1 MNALGQDIRFALR
14 GLRRN
19 AGFALVAVL
28 TLGLGIGA
36 NSAIFT
42 VVDSVLLR
50 PLPYGSPEQIVTVLH
65 GGKGPVAPAN
75 YLDWRRES
83 RSFQHTAAAQVG
95 PARGTLSGRGRPE
108 TLGAMTVTA
117 DVFEVLGVPPLHG
130 RTFRAGE
137 DQPGAA
143 PAAVLSHRLWQ
154 RRFGGDPAIVG
165 QTLTLDGRD
174 HQVIGI
180 MPPSFAFPPFW
191 AQNAE
196 LWLPLDLSARAQDRT
211 GESLRL
217 FARLAPGVT
226 RAQAQAET
234 TGIWR
239 RLERQFP
246 GLTRADVAVVP
257 LHEKAVGHVRRPLLV
272 LLAGVGFVLLIAC
285 ANVANLLLARSAGRR
300 REMAIRASLGAGRAR
315 LVRQLLTESVV
326 LWLLGGALG
335 MLVAQA
341 GVDLLLAIGPRDLPR
356 LQTVSVDGAVLLFT
370 LGVSLVT
377 GVVFGLAPALRLA
390 RTELRA
396 APVQEHG
403 GGKARAV
410 LVTSQVAM
418 ALVLLVAAGLML
430 RSFQRLRAV
439 DAGFDPAGVV
449 AMNVVLP
456 AVDSRDRP
464 AEGVQGRDAARR
476 RAFTGDLL
484 GRLRALPGVTAASVV
499 NHVPLAGDFWLRGLE
514 IEGVP
519 VPPRGQEPRAVYRVS
534 GPGYL
539 ATMGI
544 SLVRGRDFDAR
555 DAAGAPGVAIIN
567 ETMARTLWPG
577 QDPLGKRIRVRDGG
591 PDPREIVGV
600 VRDVRQRDWAAEALP
615 EMYLAYLQNPSTGA
629 TVVVRAPGGRDLAA
643 VAAEV
648 QRQIWAVDATLPAS
662 RVELMDRV
670 VAQAIGQPR
679 FHLLLLNLFAAVA
692 LLLAAVGVY
701 GVIAYAVSR
710 RTRELGIR
718 LALGASARH
727 VMRMVVAEGMALTA
741 AGVAIGVAAALATT
755 RLMKTL
761 LYGIGATD
769 PLTFALVPLLLAG
782 VGLVACW
789 IPARR
794 ATRIDPMVALRQ
806 E

>member
-28 TLGLGIGA
+28 TLGIGIGA

-50 PLPYGSPEQIVTVLH
+50 PLPYGAPDGIVTVLH
-65 GGKGPVAPAN
+65 GGRSPVAPAN

-95 PARGTLSGRGRPE
+95 PARGTLSGRGRSE
-108 TLGAMTVTA
+108 TLGTMNVTA
-117 DVFEVLGVPPLHG
+117 DLFQVLGVPPLHG

-143 PAAVLSHRLWQ
+143 QAAVLSHRLWQ

-165 QTLTLDGRD
+165 QTLTIDGRN
-174 HQVIGI
+174 HTVIGI
-180 MPPSFAFPPFW
+180 MPPGFEFPPFW
-191 AQNAE
+191 ARNAE
-196 LWLPLDLSARAQDRT
+196 LWLPLDLSARVSDRN
-211 GESLRL
+211 GESLRV

-234 TGIWR
+234 TKIWQ
-239 RLERQFP
+239 RLEGQFP
-246 GLTRADVAVVP
+246 GLTKADVAVVP

-300 REMAIRASLGAGRAR
+300 KEMVIRASLGAGRGR

-335 MLVAQA
+335 ILLAQA

-356 LQTVSVDGAVLLFT
+356 FNTVSVDGAVLLFT
-370 LGVSLVT
+370 LGVSLAT
-377 GVVFGLAPALRLA
+377 GVLFGLAPALRLA

-396 APVQEHG
+396 SVQER
-403 GGKARAV
+403 GGKVRAA
-410 LVTSQVAM
+410 LVASQVAM
-418 ALVLLVAAGLML
+418 ALVLLMAAGLMI

-449 AMNVVLP
+449 ALNVPLP
-456 AVDSRDRP
+456 APDPLDRP
-464 AEGVQGRDAARR
+464 SEEVRARGAARR
-476 RAFTGDLL
+476 RAFVEDLL

-499 NHVPLAGDFWLRGLE
+499 NHVPLVGDFWLRGLE
-514 IEGVP
+514 IEGAP
-519 VPPRGQEPRAVYRVS
+519 SPPPGHEPRAVYRVS
-534 GPGYL
+534 APGYL
-539 ATMGI
+539 ATMGMA
-544 SLVRGRDFDAR
+544 LVRGRDFSAR
-555 DAAGAPGVAIIN
+555 DAPGAPGVAIIN
-567 ETMARTLWPG
+567 ETMARSLWPG
-577 QDPLGKRIRVRDGG
+577 EDPLGKRIRVRDGG
-591 PDPREIVGV
+591 PDPRQIVGV
-600 VRDVRQRDWAAEALP
+600 VRDVRQRDWAAAVIP

-629 TVVVRAPGGRDLAA
+629 TVVVRAAAGAGALAA

-648 QRQIWAVDATLPAS
+648 QRQMWAVDPTLPAS
-662 RVELMDRV
+662 RLEVMERV
-670 VAQAIGQPR
+670 VSQAIGQPR
-679 FHLLLLNLFAAVA
+679 FQLLLLNLFAAVA
-692 LLLAAVGVY
+692 LLLAAVGLY

-727 VMRMVVAEGMALTA
+727 VVRMVVGEGMALIA
-741 AGVAIGVAAALATT
+741 VGVVVGVAAALAAT
-755 RLMKTL
+755 RSMQSL